1 MLSEEMMVVFDGVD
15 IIFGVCDGVMLAGKI
30 VLLKSKKTKKYN
42 MQKLNL
48 NA

>member
-30 VLLKSKKTKKYN
+30 VLLKSKKRKSIICKN
-42 MQKLNL
+42 
-48 NA
+48 